1 MITQTMIK
9 VWYRVSGDKVLLGEA
24 HSEHV
29 NDLVSTWLA
38 APLADNDTPNGGYL
52 MSLFDDDGKPIGEKD
67 ISSKTAEYLL
77 NNFASLSG
85 SVCVEGTA
93 N

>member
-9 VWYRVSGDKVLLGEA
+9 VWYRVSGEKVLLGEA
-24 HSEHV
+24 HSQHV
-29 NDLVSTWLA
+29 SDLVSTWLE
-38 APLADNDTPNGGYL
+38 APRADNDTPNGGYR
-52 MSLFDDDGKPIGEKD
+52 MSLFDDGGKPIGEKD

-77 NNFASLSG
+77 KKYAGLS
-85 SVCVEGTA
+85 SSECIQDAA